1 MKHKTLLS
9 HVKMGK
15 EIITF
20 CDIENEKQKFYRH
33 KSPMFLEDL
42 DIENVLVSN
51 KISSGKKA
59 INTLLIN
66 LHDDYKTKP
75 LHITLPKTSAYVK
88 RYDGK
93 TKCMYFLIEDDDLLK
108 RYNAIWDKVSAD
120 IKKEFD
126 GKPVYNK
133 KCLKTKIKSYG
144 DEAEVFTIK
153 KCLRELR
160 IILVQ

>member
-66 LHDDYKTKP
+66 LHDHYQTKP

-93 TKCMYFLIEDDDLLK
+93 TKCM
-108 RYNAIWDKVSAD
+108 
-120 IKKEFD
+120 
-126 GKPVYNK
+126 
-133 KCLKTKIKSYG
+133 
-144 DEAEVFTIK
+144 
-153 KCLRELR
+153 
-160 IILVQ
+160 

>member
-1 MKHKTLLS
+1 MKK
-9 HVKMGK
+9 GK

-20 CDIENEKQKFYRH
+20 CGIENEKQKFQFY
-33 KSPMFLEDL
+33 KSPMFFEDL

-59 INTLLIN
+59 VNTLLIN

-93 TKCMYFLIEDDDLLK
+93 TKYM
-108 RYNAIWDKVSAD
+108 
-120 IKKEFD
+120 
-126 GKPVYNK
+126 
-133 KCLKTKIKSYG
+133 
-144 DEAEVFTIK
+144 
-153 KCLRELR
+153 
-160 IILVQ
+160 